1 MRLRRLFASREQFR
15 NLDRGSVA
23 VMVAASF
30 LPLSMATAVVADGGR
45 VWVEKQSLQSEVE
58 AAALSVAQEW
68 ARGGV
73 SCDQGSLD
81 LINMVPSENVSCSV
95 SPLSNGA
102 LASVSAS
109 GDVSLQFAQ
118 LFGRDTARLDAS
130 TTVRVGPV
138 GTVSGLRPVAMCAAN
153 PGLTQWL
160 STGGSSTA
168 TYTIN
173 VNSSNTQC
181 GTTVSGNWAIL
192 DFDGG
197 SNSMS
202 DAQNWIAN
210 GFQGEIA
217 AGQTIDGDPGIPT
230 PALNLDDQVGRTIV
244 LPVFVNPRLEGSNAM
259 YDVVGFVQV
268 WVVAV
273 NLAGSASQRNV
284 KVIFERGAVT
294 GVPSGPDSPD
304 FGLSSWAVC
313 SFDGKG
319 VCS

>member
-1 MRLRRLFASREQFR
+1 LRLRRLFVSRERVQDF
-15 NLDRGSVA
+15 DRGSVA
-23 VMVAASF
+23 IMVAASF

-45 VWVEKQSLQSEVE
+45 VWVEKQSLQSQVE
-58 AAALSVAQEW
+58 ASALSVAQTW
-68 ARGGV
+68 ARDSV
-73 SCDQGSLD
+73 SCDQGSLN
-81 LINMVPSENVSCSV
+81 LIEMASSGKVSCSV
-95 SPLSNGA
+95 LPLPNGA
-102 LASVSAS
+102 LAAVSAS
-109 GDVSLQFAQ
+109 GDVGLQFAQ
-118 LFGRDTARLDAS
+118 LFGRSTAQVDAS
-130 TTVRVGPV
+130 TSVRVGPA

-153 PGLTQWL
+153 PGLAQWL
-160 STGGSSTA
+160 STGKSSSA
-168 TYTIN
+168 TYVIN
-173 VNSSNTQC
+173 VSSSNAQC

-210 GFQGEIA
+210 GYQGEIS

-230 PALNLDDQVGRTIV
+230 PALNLDDQVGQTIV

-268 WVVAV
+268 RVVAV
-273 NLAGSASQRNV
+273 NLSGSASQRNV

-294 GVPSGPDSPD
+294 GVPGGPSSPD

>member
-1 MRLRRLFASREQFR
+1 MRLRRLFASRER
-15 NLDRGSVA
+15 SECTERGSVA
-23 VMVAASF
+23 IMVAASF

-58 AAALSVAQEW
+58 AAALSVAQTW
-68 ARGGV
+68 ASGGG
-73 SCDQGSLD
+73 SCERSSLD
-81 LINMVPSENVSCSV
+81 LVQTTSSGDVSCAV
-95 SPLSNGA
+95 SPISNGA
-102 LASVSAS
+102 IAAVSAS
-109 GDVSLQFAQ
+109 GGVDLQFAQ
-118 LFGRDTARLDAS
+118 LFGRSTAQVEAS
-130 TTVRVGPV
+130 TSVRVGPA
-138 GTVSGLRPVAMCAAN
+138 GATSGLRPVAMCAAN
-153 PGLTQWL
+153 PGLAQWL
-160 STGGSSTA
+160 STGKSSTA

-173 VNSSNTQC
+173 VSSSNAQC

-202 DAQNWIAN
+202 DAQKWIAN
-210 GFQGEIA
+210 GYPGEIL

-230 PALNLDDQVGRTIV
+230 PALNLDDQVGQTIV

-268 WVVAV
+268 RVVAV
-273 NLAGSASQRNV
+273 NLSGSASQRNV
-284 KVIFERGAVT
+284 KVVFERGAVK
-294 GVPSGPDSPD
+294 GAPGGPSAPD
-304 FGLSSWAVC
+304 FGLSAWAVC